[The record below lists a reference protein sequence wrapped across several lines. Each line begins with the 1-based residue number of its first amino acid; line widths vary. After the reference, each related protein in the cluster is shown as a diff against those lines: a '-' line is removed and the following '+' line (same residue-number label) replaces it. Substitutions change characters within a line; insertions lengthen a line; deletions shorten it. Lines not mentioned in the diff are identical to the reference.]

1 MVAWSC
7 WHHTHTT
14 VPDTVLTKQSN
25 THMQSRRLR
34 HHVHFAYAD
43 CSIVGD
49 PTPKPSLTRTHS
61 LSTTTHT
68 AQPYYSL
75 PYLSHQHQ
83 HSHKHKQTKQWT
95 PTTLTLSWQVNDAL
109 RKKKKNLPS
118 TVFSSLHLSIKPI
131 VHLLHPSN
139 FLAVHPKVSRLG
151 LTSIFCFVLQQ
162 PW

>member
-14 VPDTVLTKQSN
+14 VPDRVLTKQSN

-109 RKKKKNLPS
+109 RKKKKKPAINCLFLTSSLNQTYRPS
-118 TVFSSLHLSIKPI
+118 TPPLKLSS
-131 VHLLHPSN
+131 
-139 FLAVHPKVSRLG
+139 R
-151 LTSIFCFVLQQ
+151 TSKS
-162 PW
+162 